1 MKLLG
6 DVMEIYGTF
15 TLIIVDDPN
24 VLGSR
29 IVTLDIVIAQ

>member
-1 MKLLG
+1 
-6 DVMEIYGTF
+6 MEIYGTF

-29 IVTLDIVIAQ
+29 IVTPAIVIPQCHLL